1 MTRDLEEKR
10 RQERSP
16 YLVAVDDETRNRER
30 QAAPAAERNSGPILE
45 VLRGILPDAG
55 KALEIASG
63 TGQHVAAFAPAF
75 PEIDWQPSD
84 PSPEARKSIAAW
96 AADSALANILAPL
109 ALDVTEAGWAEG
121 AGGPFDALLCIN
133 LLHISPWAACEGLMQ
148 GAGRLL
154 APGGLMYLYGPYKR
168 GGEHTAPSNAE
179 FDASLR
185 QRDPSWGVRD
195 MDEVAACAAG
205 QGLVL
210 ERSVDMPANNFS
222 LILRRKS

>member
-1 MTRDLEEKR
+1 MPRSLDEKR
-10 RQERSP
+10 RQEHSP

-45 VLRGILPDAG
+45 VLRGILPGAG

-63 TGQHVAAFAPAF
+63 TGQHVAIFAQAF

-96 AADSALANILAPL
+96 ASALANIRAPL

-133 LLHISPWAACEGLMQ
+133 MLHISPWTACEGLMR

-154 APGGLMYLYGPYKR
+154 TPGGLLYLYGPYKR
-168 GGEHTAPSNAE
+168 GGAHTAPSNAE

-195 MDEVAACAAG
+195 LDDVAACAAS

-222 LILRRKS
+222 LILRRES